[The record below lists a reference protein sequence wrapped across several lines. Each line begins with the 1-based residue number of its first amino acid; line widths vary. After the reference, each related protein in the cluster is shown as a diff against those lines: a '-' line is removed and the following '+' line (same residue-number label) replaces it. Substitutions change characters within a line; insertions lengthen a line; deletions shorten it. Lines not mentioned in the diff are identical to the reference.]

1 MGQKTRVFDFM
12 ETYYIDQ
19 GIWWGMMTG
28 TFVQSIVLTWMICKT
43 NWDKEV
49 KNQKT

>member
-1 MGQKTRVFDFM
+1 
-12 ETYYIDQ
+12 
-19 GIWWGMMTG
+19 MTG

-49 KNQKT
+49 RNQNALTPSKQDLAQRVCYSNLLSDIYL